1 MTKKGAEVILTAH
14 VIHPPPRRRGHII
27 SSHIVPLF
35 TIMSKV
41 S

>member
-1 MTKKGAEVILTAH
+1 MTKKGAEVILTAP
-14 VIHPPPRRRGHII
+14 VILTPWHRGHII